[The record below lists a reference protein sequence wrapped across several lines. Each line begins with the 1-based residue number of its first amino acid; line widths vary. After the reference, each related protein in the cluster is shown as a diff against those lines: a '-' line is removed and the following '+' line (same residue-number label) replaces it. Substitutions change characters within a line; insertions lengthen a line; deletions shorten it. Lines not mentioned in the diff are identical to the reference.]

1 MSVPVTP
8 TPGAAPGAPPG
19 AAAPGGGAPGVSP
32 GARPR
37 LVSRARWE
45 GVTTA
50 LRSPAVIALAPLTLI
65 IAVFFLVPIFGMI
78 TIAFAV
84 QTDDGGTGIGLDNFL
99 DLSSHSRAMRNSVL
113 VSVVGSLIAAIAGA
127 ITAFCIAQIK
137 SERLDSVVAVFSSVL
152 ANDGG
157 APLAFSFIVTL
168 GNTGIIFGLLGL
180 EAIGFTLYS
189 WQGLVAMYQY
199 FLIPTMI
206 MVTLPTFVGLRK
218 EWIEANISLG
228 GSRLTFWWR
237 VGIPIATPA
246 LLGGWILLFGSAFA
260 TYASAAVLIGSGGFP
275 LIPLSIDSLLGS
287 GLGAGG
293 QSTAMA
299 LGVTMVVIAVVVLFF
314 FNRLQRRSARWLQ

>member
-1 MSVPVTP
+1 MSVP
-8 TPGAAPGAPPG
+8 APPAP
-19 AAAPGGGAPGVSP
+19 AASTGSLADASSAGDPV
-32 GARPR
+32 ARPS
-37 LVSRARWE
+37 LFTRARWS
-45 GVTTA
+45 GVAGA
-50 LRSPAVIALAPLTLI
+50 LRSPAVVALAPLGLI

-84 QTDDGGTGIGLDNFL
+84 ETEDGTTGIGLANFM

-113 VSVVGSLIAAIAGA
+113 VSVVGSLIAAAVGA
-127 ITAFCIAQIK
+127 VTAFCIAQIK
-137 SERLDSVVAVFSSVL
+137 SKRLDSVVAVFTSVL

-168 GNTGIIFGLLGL
+168 GNTGILYGLLGL
-180 EAIGFTLYS
+180 DAIGFTLYS
-189 WQGLVAMYQY
+189 WQGLVVMYQY

-218 EWIEANISLG
+218 EWIEANTALG
-228 GSRLTFWWR
+228 GSRVTFWRR
-237 VGIPIATPA
+237 VGLPIAMPA

-260 TYASAAVLIGSGGFP
+260 TYASAAVLIGAGGFP
-275 LIPLSIDSLLGS
+275 LVPLRISTLLGS
-287 GLGAGG
+287 GIGAGG

-299 LGVTMVVIAVVVLFF
+299 MGVTMVVIAVVVLYF

>member
-1 MSVPVTP
+1 VSVPVTP
-8 TPGAAPGAPPG
+8 APGTAPGAPPG
-19 AAAPGGGAPGVSP
+19 AAAPGGGAPGAPS
-32 GARPR
+32 ARPQ
-37 LVSRARWE
+37 LLSRSRWD

-65 IAVFFLVPIFGMI
+65 IAIFFLIPIFGMI

-113 VSVVGSLIAAIAGA
+113 VSVVGSLIAAVAGA

-137 SERLDSVVAVFSSVL
+137 SQRLDSVVAVFSSVL

-218 EWIEANISLG
+218 EWAEANTSLG
-228 GSRLTFWWR
+228 GSRLTFWRR

-275 LIPLSIDSLLGS
+275 LIPLSIDALLGS
-287 GLGAGG
+287 GLGTGG

-299 LGVTMVVIAVVVLFF
+299 LGVTMVVVAVVVLFF
-314 FNRLQRRSARWLQ
+314 FNRLQRRSTRWLQ

>member
-1 MSVPVTP
+1 M
-8 TPGAAPGAPPG
+8 
-19 AAAPGGGAPGVSP
+19 
-32 GARPR
+32 ARPP
-37 LVSRARWE
+37 LFSRARWA
-45 GVTTA
+45 GVAGA
-50 LRSPAVIALAPLTLI
+50 LRSPAVVALAPLSLI
-65 IAVFFLVPIFGMI
+65 IAVFFLLPIFGMT

-84 QTDDGGTGIGLDNFL
+84 ENEDGSTGIGLANFT

-113 VSVVGSLIAAIAGA
+113 VSVVGSLIAAVVGA
-127 ITAFCIAQIK
+127 ITAFCIAQIRSK
-137 SERLDSVVAVFSSVL
+137 RLDSVVAVFTSVL

-168 GNTGIIFGLLGL
+168 GNTGIIYGLLGL
-180 EAIGFTLYS
+180 DAIGFTLYS
-189 WQGLVAMYQY
+189 WQGLVVMYQY

-218 EWIEANISLG
+218 EWMEANTALG
-228 GSRLTFWWR
+228 GSRTTFWRR
-237 VGIPIATPA
+237 VGLPIATPA

-275 LIPLSIDSLLGS
+275 LVPLSISTLLGS
-287 GLGAGG
+287 GIGAGG

-299 LGVTMVVIAVVVLFF
+299 MGVTMVVIAVVVLFF